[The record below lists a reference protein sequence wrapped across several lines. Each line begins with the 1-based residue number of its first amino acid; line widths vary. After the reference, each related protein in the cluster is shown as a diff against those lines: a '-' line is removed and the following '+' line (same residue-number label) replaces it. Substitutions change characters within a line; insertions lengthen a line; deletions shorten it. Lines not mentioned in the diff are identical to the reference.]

1 MASPDE
7 TEAAKRK
14 LRARGWYVR
23 TTEWPSGHQVVLHLR
38 SDTAV
43 HLVTSWCPTEAGAFE
58 EALALAAEHER
69 RTGLPGPAAGAPRPE
84 AEGGGAQAGD
94 RARDLDVV
102 ILGDAHEELA
112 IRTPRVPA
120 VGESLPGDLFL
131 RRPGGKGARQ
141 AIAAAR
147 LDASV
152 ALVAR
157 VGADRYGDEIV
168 ARLRDE
174 GVETGHVAR
183 DAEAPTGLALVL
195 LDHRGRRSR
204 AVLARPAKARLS
216 VDDVRAGE
224 DALARA
230 SVVVA
235 SLEVSPRCV
244 AEAVRIARR
253 RGAQVV
259 LDAAPPGKP
268 TRDVLGLVDVAV
280 VASRDAGTVT
290 GAAVKGRGSA
300 LHAARSLLRRGP
312 RAVVLRGRRT
322 TLLLTRSDEIWIPVP
337 SASSRETPESADAFC
352 SALALALARG
362 LDLARAGQ
370 LATAAAAIAASRS
383 GESAALPTRSEVAA
397 LAEQAPRA
405 EELVLDGFVP
415 ADAPREAPGHPPE

>member
-1 MASPDE
+1 MPSPDE
-7 TEAAKRK
+7 IESAKRR
-14 LRARGWYVR
+14 LRARGWFVR

-38 SDTAV
+38 ADTAV
-43 HLVTSWCPTEAGAFE
+43 HLVTGWCPTEAGAFE

-69 RTGLPGPAAGAPRPE
+69 RTGVPGPAAGAPRPE
-84 AEGGGAQAGD
+84 TDGGDASAGE
-94 RARDLDVV
+94 RRELDLVL
-102 ILGDAHEELA
+102 LGDAHEELA
-112 IRTPRVPA
+112 IRMPRLPA

-141 AIAAAR
+141 ALAAAR
-147 LDASV
+147 LEGSV

-157 VGADRYGDEIV
+157 VGTDRVGDEIV

-174 GVETGHVAR
+174 GVEIGHVVR
-183 DAEAPTGLALVL
+183 DAEAPTGIALVH
-195 LDHRGRRSR
+195 LDRHGRRSR

-216 VDDVRAGE
+216 LEDVRAAE
-224 DALARA
+224 DAMARA

-235 SLEVSPRCV
+235 SLEVSPACV

-259 LDAAPPGKP
+259 LDVAPPGKP

-280 VASRDAGTVT
+280 VASRDAGPVV
-290 GAAVKGRGSA
+290 GAAVKGRRSA
-300 LHAARSLLRRGP
+300 LLAARSLLRRGP
-312 RAVVLRGRRT
+312 GAVVLRGPRT

-362 LDLARAGQ
+362 LDLARAAQ
-370 LATAAAAIAASRS
+370 LASAAAAIAASRS
-383 GESAALPTRSEVAA
+383 GESAPLPTRSEVDD
-397 LAEQAPRA
+397 LARQAPRA
-405 EELVLDGFVP
+405 EELVLDGIAP